1 MGWIERRTLG
11 PSGRGQRDDAGVP
24 TPLHESLRAVVG
36 PTHVLVGDLATGFE
50 RDWTGRFGGPAAA
63 VVRPVTRAEVQGVLA
78 VCRDASVPIV
88 PQGGNTGLVGG
99 SVPHAGTVPAPV
111 VLSTDR
117 LTRMARPDRA
127 AGQITVEAGATL
139 AALQEALRGTGW
151 RFGVDLG
158 ARDRATIG
166 GMIATNAGGLHVLA
180 HGMMRQQVV
189 GIEAVL
195 ADGRVIG
202 RLDGLVKDNTGYD
215 LAGLL
220 CGSEGTLGIVTA
232 ARLRLIPEPFDRA
245 VAALGVASMEAA
257 VELAGR
263 LRRVEGIEAL
273 EVFGA
278 AEAEL
283 ATRHGGPDRPFRPW
297 PAIVVLAEAAGRDP
311 AADLGRAVEGAGMVT
326 EVAVA
331 TTPAARRNLW
341 ALRELITDALLP
353 LGPVL
358 KLDVTLP
365 GAGLDSFVD
374 EIRGLVAR
382 QAPTARL
389 WIFGHLGDGNLHLNL
404 TGHDATSVVERAL
417 VEAILTLVAEYH
429 GSISAEHGVGVAKRD
444 WLHLSRSADERA
456 AMGAVK
462 DALDPGHLLNPGVLF
477 P

>member
-1 MGWIERRTLG
+1 M
-11 PSGRGQRDDAGVP
+11 A

-36 PTHVLVGDLATGFE
+36 SSHVLTGDLAAGFE
-50 RDWTGRFGGPAAA
+50 LDWTGRFGGPAAA
-63 VVRPVTRAEVQGVLA
+63 VVRPASRAEVEGVLD
-78 VCRDASVPIV
+78 VCRAARVAVV

-99 SVPHAGTVPAPV
+99 SVPRAAGSGSDAPV

-117 LTRMARPDRA
+117 LTGIDGPDLV
-127 AGQITVEAGATL
+127 AGQITVQAGATL
-139 AALQEALRGTGW
+139 AALHDTLRGTGW

-180 HGMMRQQVV
+180 HGMMRHQIA
-189 GIEAVL
+189 GLEAVL
-195 ADGRVIG
+195 ADGRVVG

-220 CGSEGTLGIVTA
+220 CGSEGTLGVVTA
-232 ARLRLIPEPFDRA
+232 ARLRLIPEPADRA
-245 VAALGVASMEAA
+245 VAALGVASMTAA
-257 VELAGR
+257 VALAGR
-263 LRRVEGIEAL
+263 LRRCDGIEAI

-278 AEAEL
+278 AEADL
-283 ATRHGGPDRPFRPW
+283 AAEHGGLDRPFRPW
-297 PAIVVLAEAAGRDP
+297 PPTVVLAEVAGRDP
-311 AADLGRAVEGAGMVT
+311 ATELADALEDAAMVDR
-326 EVAVA
+326 VAVA

-365 GAGLDSFVD
+365 GAGLAAFVD
-374 EIRGLVAR
+374 ALGALVSEE
-382 QAPTARL
+382 APTARL
-389 WIFGHLGDGNLHLNL
+389 WVFGHLGDGNLHVNL
-404 TGHDATSVVERAL
+404 TGHRAGDPDERAL
-417 VEAILTLVAEYH
+417 AGAVLTLVADH
-429 GSISAEHGVGVAKRD
+429 RGSISAEHGVGVAKRE

-456 AMGAVK
+456 VMRAVK
-462 DALDPGHLLNPGVLF
+462 DALDPDHLLNPGVLL